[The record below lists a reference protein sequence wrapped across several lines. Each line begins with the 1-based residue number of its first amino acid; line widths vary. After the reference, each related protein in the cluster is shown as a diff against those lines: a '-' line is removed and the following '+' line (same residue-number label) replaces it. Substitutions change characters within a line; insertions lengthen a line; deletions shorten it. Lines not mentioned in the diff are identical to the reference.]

1 MPAGDDS
8 PVSRQDVEA
17 LLAARREL
25 GQDYDAALVDS
36 FAERVERAV
45 AERVDEQVALR
56 REAQS
61 ERARTGGRQLTLGIV
76 SLGCGIPI
84 TAIAASLADLPGLA
98 IAWVG
103 IVGVNAAHALSSRP
117 RRDEPRHRP

>member
-17 LLAARREL
+17 LMAARREL
-25 GQDYDAALVDS
+25 GPDYDAALVDS

-61 ERARTGGRQLTLGIV
+61 ERARTGSRQLTLGIV

-84 TAIAASLADLPGLA
+84 TAIAASIADLPGLA
-98 IAWVG
+98 VAWVG

>member
-17 LLAARREL
+17 LMAARREL
-25 GQDYDAALVDS
+25 GPDYDAALADS

-45 AERVDEQVALR
+45 AERAV
-56 REAQS
+56 
-61 ERARTGGRQLTLGIV
+61 
-76 SLGCGIPI
+76 
-84 TAIAASLADLPGLA
+84 
-98 IAWVG
+98 AWVG

>member
-17 LLAARREL
+17 LMAARREL
-25 GQDYDAALVDS
+25 GRDYDAALADS

-61 ERARTGGRQLTLGIV
+61 ERARTGSRQLTLGIV

-84 TAIAASLADLPGLA
+84 TAIAASIADLPGLA
-98 IAWVG
+98 VAWVG